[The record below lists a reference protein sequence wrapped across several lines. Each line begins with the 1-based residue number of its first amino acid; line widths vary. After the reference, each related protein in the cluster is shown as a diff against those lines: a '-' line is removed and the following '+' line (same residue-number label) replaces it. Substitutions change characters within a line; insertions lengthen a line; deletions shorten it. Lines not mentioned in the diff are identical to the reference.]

1 MKQYQYNYSYLSRW
15 MEANPQITNRE
26 IMQSFTGASN
36 NNNSL
41 ALYEQRKTPMPI
53 INLLRFCNTFG
64 VPISAFIVE
73 VDNGTMNDDGSIYG
87 VEPSINDQLEPDGGY
102 IAIGEK
108 RPHGSRALRDPLEV
122 EHIKSIV
129 PGLVISKS
137 DKREVRDNQGIQ
149 TGGIHQSATTSHA
162 EIHQAAIIGAA
173 PADTS
178 MQHDQGG
185 ASPLPTPSATSNKKP
200 DVSLS
205 TLNKMLDIIAEQ
217 QKQMAE
223 QQKIIAEQQREILSL
238 THRLL
243 NSDNDRFQIGS
254 ISTAA
259 DPIHRDE
266 R

>member
-73 VDNGTMNDDGSIYG
+73 ADTERKEDDER
-87 VEPSINDQLEPDGGY
+87 VELSINDQLEPDGGY
-102 IAIGEK
+102 IAVGER
-108 RPHGSRALRDPLEV
+108 RPHGSRALRDPLDV
-122 EHIKSIV
+122 DRIKSVV
-129 PGLVISKS
+129 PGLTTIKASHQDV
-137 DKREVRDNQGIQ
+137 Q
-149 TGGIHQSATTSHA
+149 TGGIRQTATATHASIHQSATT
-162 EIHQAAIIGAA
+162 
-173 PADTS
+173 T
-178 MQHDQGG
+178 
-185 ASPLPTPSATSNKKP
+185 PLPAPDKEQTPITSKEP